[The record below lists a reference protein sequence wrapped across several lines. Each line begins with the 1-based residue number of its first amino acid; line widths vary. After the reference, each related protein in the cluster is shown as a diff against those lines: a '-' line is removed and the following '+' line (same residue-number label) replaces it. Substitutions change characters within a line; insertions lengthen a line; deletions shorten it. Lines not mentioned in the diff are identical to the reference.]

1 MAKKL
6 YVGTYRF
13 DASEKIVFIKGNI
26 NVERF
31 LIITNVTD
39 NVIIY
44 NFANP
49 SLGYSLYSYN
59 VSTDETQLTLTYD
72 TTSMSDGDK
81 LQVFIDNDYQEI
93 TPAEDILDPVGKL
106 RVSNPENL
114 IDTDFEY
121 GLQGTKWETLQTVN
135 NLPTIFTNSGD
146 VSLDGIQSINVNA
159 GSKSAKV
166 TTSIAHGLVIGNPIS
181 VLGTSQYQAEGQ
193 FVVTS
198 VSTNFEFFY
207 EMDVAA
213 SETADISASYTTII
227 PGKFYEGSSLV
238 IDQGAGVVTDE
249 ASPSVL
255 TATTSETHGFSQGT
269 KVYLRNSVGPKVL
282 GITTSNINAPDGKP
296 FIDTNTTAAVTLDM
310 DQTSATGRAGFRDRP
325 LITFDWEG
333 TYQKYIDAAD
343 VNASNDT
350 VTWNGH
356 GLHNKALVLF
366 QCPYEGRSDAGL
378 NDGQVYYVENVD
390 SDTIKLHTTNALN
403 TGSLVNL
410 TTPSNTVGFNRL
422 VLVYKVE
429 AADGTLRRTQYGQY
443 QNSQSSV
450 QTSRVGTANLNATT
464 FDINLTTLYGGNSS
478 IPTNLICSSIL
489 LAGDV
494 NSTGEYVEFTVGGQ
508 TQRLYSPGNQSN
520 NLAATAVSPGGGTP
534 VFNGLNLNSSKVTIG
549 STIYLRLVVSCH
561 SSVGTFTSP
570 QGYRYS
576 FVLNLPAPA
585 GTGGNANEMSGYDLA
600 SNDYGLGNTQ
610 PNAVIA
616 FQGIS
621 ASSSTTTSSDA
632 FSYLSNQ
639 RLYGRYGTY
648 AVRNP
653 NNTLT
658 ISGANVGS
666 GNFVINYNDN
676 AASYGDSSQIY
687 YIMANVL
694 SSDRNTIYQLDHG
707 LTGSNVDCSVSVG
720 STAYANGE
728 RFNYASLSGGSTT
741 MPQTFNGEVTVLTPN
756 VFRLT
761 TKLSPNTDDI
771 TKVPSQFVL
780 SVLNPNPTYN
790 TIFIKNHKINTE
802 TNAVYNN
809 ISGTGIGATPA
820 LSDGD
825 SVKLNRF
832 DDNRLKLLQGGAS
845 GAGTVITTVTER
857 NSNASESVFL
867 DLETP
872 STFVPGTVTITK
884 VEFRGDFSASSEYL
898 DMTFEDNDTY
908 RIGQYDDQGDTAVY
922 TTSTTL
928 LSKDVSSLLKI
939 QGGKTGISI
948 TFDASN
954 QVNYGPG
961 GGPWWGIRITYTTVQ
976 GGIALTS
983 PGTGEKR
990 FTIDELIGAYD
1001 GVFTMNTIPTTKSF
1015 TINSDFQIPARSYQ
1029 ITSSSIDNA
1038 TEVITMTSGGKNHN
1052 LVTGEKV
1059 SYNPGAN
1066 SSILP
1071 TGIGAGVQDVY
1082 IIGVGDTT
1090 AKLAAS
1096 KLDALNNNPI
1106 DISGAAGIHTITA
1119 NNVIKNI
1126 KATGDVSTVDTLKT
1140 VTGNGTKFLTDFKRF
1155 DSIFINNGTY
1165 IQRFTVDNITTD
1177 TNMTLFEGATAT
1189 ASNLSYYYETQ
1200 LALRPDGFSL
1210 HKSFDGGVDIT
1221 AGTSPDSRICRQTRK
1236 YFRYQSGKGIQ
1247 TSFAINFNPPKI
1259 VSSLLIS
1266 TGNTAT
1272 VRTQEQHNLAVNDI
1286 VTIEGA
1292 TVTTGSN
1299 FYNGTFTV
1307 ATTADDF
1314 TFTYVMNGIPT
1325 DVTAGGF
1332 PTYVRQSWSDSAVR
1346 AGMFDDQNGF
1356 FYEYDGQYLY
1366 AVRRSSTTQVAGQ
1379 ISVTRNSAIV
1389 NGTSTAFTSQISA
1402 GGKVVIRGQTY
1413 KVVEVSSDIRLVI
1426 QPPYRGISAAGV
1438 KMTKTI
1444 DTKTKQSDW
1453 NLDPADGTGFTG
1465 YILNINKIQMAYID
1479 YSWYGA
1485 GKIRYGFK
1493 DRVGHIRYFHEYR
1506 HNNVLDE
1513 SYFRSGNLPARYEI
1527 ENGPL
1532 ATTAPTLFHFGT
1544 SIIMDGKFDD
1554 DKAYQFTGE
1563 SRPQVYTNGGNTAFT
1578 SNAASTFAQV
1588 TLNGRRVYVYAL
1600 QVSLANANQTD
1611 VGVTIKETSGT
1622 TLPTGTYVTQVKLD
1636 GSTSVI
1642 YTNYPATTT
1651 DPTGG
1656 AEYSVIASSTS
1667 FTIGEVSAIELARPI
1682 PLISVKLAPSVDS
1695 SLTGP
1700 VGAREIINRMQ
1711 LQLKQASV
1719 TTNTSIELFLV
1730 QNALPSEIPFE
1741 DAQKPSLSEIIKHKP
1756 GDTIQGG
1763 TTIFSTKSSSGSATV
1778 ALGDLLEMGNSILGG
1793 DGIFPSGPDLLTV
1806 AVQPQDTSTFTLTNP
1821 FSVSGKISWSESQ
1834 A

>member
-49 SLGYSLYSYN
+49 SLGFSLISYN
-59 VSTDETQLTLTYD
+59 VATDETQLSLLYD
-72 TTSMSDGDK
+72 TTSMSDTDK

-93 TPAEDILDPVGKL
+93 TPAEDMLDPVGKM

-135 NLPTIFTNSGD
+135 NLPTIFTNTGD
-146 VSLDGIQSINVNA
+146 VSLDGIQSLDVIK
-159 GSKSAKV
+159 GSKSVKV

-181 VLGTSQYQAEGQ
+181 VLGTLQYQSEGS

-198 VSTNFEFFY
+198 VTSDFVFFY
-207 EMDVAA
+207 ETDVAA
-213 SETADISASYTTII
+213 SETANISASYTTIV

-238 IDQGAGVVTDE
+238 IDSSEGVVTDG
-249 ASPSVL
+249 ASPSAL
-255 TATTSETHGFSQGT
+255 TATTDSTHGFSQGT
-269 KVYLRNSVGPKVL
+269 KLYLRNSVGPKVL
-282 GITTSNINAPDGKP
+282 GITTSNIDAPDGKP
-296 FIDTNTTAAVTLDM
+296 FVDTNPQISVNLNI
-310 DQTSATGRAGFRDRP
+310 DQTANTGRSSFRQRAVV
-325 LITFDWEG
+325 TYDWEG
-333 TYQKYIDAAD
+333 TYQRYIETSD
-343 VNASNDT
+343 VSASNDT
-350 VTWNGH
+350 ITWNQH
-356 GLHNKALVLF
+356 GLHSKALLLF
-366 QCPYEGRSDAGL
+366 QTPYEGRSDMGL
-378 NDGQVYYVENVD
+378 SDGRVYYTEVVD
-390 SDTIKLHTTNALN
+390 SDTIKLHTTAAL
-403 TGSLVNL
+403 GSAQNL
-410 TTPSNTVGFNRL
+410 TTPSNTSGFNRL

-429 AADGTLRRTQYGQY
+429 AADGTLRRTSYGSY
-443 QNSQSSV
+443 IYNATNV
-450 QTSRVGTANLNATT
+450 NTVRVGTNQISVQT
-464 FDINLTTLYGGNSS
+464 FDINLTALYGSNAA
-478 IPTNLICSSIL
+478 IPTTLTCTSIL

-494 NSTGEYVEFTVGGQ
+494 NSTNEWVEFTVGGQ
-508 TQRLYSPGNQSN
+508 TQRLYSPGNQSD
-520 NLAATAVSPGGGTP
+520 NLSATSTTSNGTP
-534 VFNGLNLNSSKVTIG
+534 VFNGLNLNSSKFTSG
-549 STIYLRLVVSCH
+549 STVYLRVLASC
-561 SSVGTFTSP
+561 STAVGTFTSP

-576 FVLNLPAPA
+576 FSLNLPAGSGAA
-585 GTGGNANEMSGYDLA
+585 GGGGTDLSGYDLTQ
-600 SNDYGLGNTQ
+600 SDYGLGNTQ

-616 FQGIS
+616 FQGVTPNS
-621 ASSSTTTSSDA
+621 ANNSADS
-632 FSYLSNQ
+632 FSYLANQ
-639 RLYGRYGTY
+639 RVYGRYGTY
-648 AVRNP
+648 AVRNAS
-653 NNTLT
+653 NTLT
-658 ISGANVGS
+658 ISGGNLRS
-666 GNFVINYNDN
+666 GNFVINYND
-676 AASYGDSSQIY
+676 SSTGYGTNSEIF

-694 SSDRNTIYQLDHG
+694 SSDRNTIYQSNHG
-707 LTGSNVDCSVSVG
+707 LTGSSAIDCTVSVG
-720 STAYANGE
+720 STAWANGE
-728 RFNYASLSGGSTT
+728 RFKFAALSGASTE
-741 MPQTFNGEVTVLTPN
+741 MPQNFNGRISVLTPTT
-756 VFRLT
+756 FRLQT
-761 TKLSPNTDDI
+761 TLSPSTDDI
-771 TKVPSQFVL
+771 TQVPSQFVL
-780 SVLNPNPTYN
+780 GVLSANPTYN
-790 TIFIKNHKINTE
+790 TVFIQSHKINGIVDAT
-802 TNAVYNN
+802 YNN
-809 ISGTGIGATPA
+809 VSGTGIGANPA

-825 SVKLNRF
+825 GIKLERY
-832 DDNRLKLLQGGAS
+832 DDNRLIVKKDDVTPTPTNIQ
-845 GAGTVITTVTER
+845 TVTER
-857 NSNASESVFL
+857 NTNASQTIFL

-872 STFVPGTVTITK
+872 AGFAPGTANITS

-898 DMTFEDNDTY
+898 DMTFDDSDTY
-908 RIGQYDDQGDTAVY
+908 RIGEFDDNGDTATY

-928 LSKDVSSLLKI
+928 LTKDVSTLLKTV
-939 QGGKTGISI
+939 GGKVGIEI
-948 TFDASN
+948 VFDASPA
-954 QVNYGPG
+954 VNYGPG
-961 GGPWWGIRITYTTVQ
+961 GGPWWGIRISYTVVQ
-976 GGIALTS
+976 GGIVLTS
-983 PGTGEKR
+983 PGTGEKK
-990 FTIDELIGAYD
+990 FTIEELVGAYD
-1001 GVFTMNTIPTTKSF
+1001 GIFTMNSIPSTNTF
-1015 TINSDFQIPARSYQ
+1015 AFNSTFQIPARTY
-1029 ITSSSIDNA
+1029 TFGSSTINGASD
-1038 TEVITMTSGGKNHN
+1038 VITMTSNNKNHN

-1059 SYNPGAN
+1059 SYDPGSN
-1066 SSILP
+1066 TSILP
-1071 TGIGAGVQDVY
+1071 AGVGVGVTDVFV
-1082 IIGVGDTT
+1082 IGVGDTT
-1090 AKLAAS
+1090 VKLAAS
-1096 KLDALNNNPI
+1096 ALDALNNNTI
-1106 DISGAAGIHTITA
+1106 DITSQSGIHTITA
-1119 NNVIKNI
+1119 SNVVKNI
-1126 KATGDVSTVDTLKT
+1126 KATGTVTIVNTQKT
-1140 VTGNGTKFLTDFKRF
+1140 VVGSGTKFLTDFKRF

-1165 IQRFTVDNITTD
+1165 IQRFIVDTITTD
-1177 TNMTLFEGATAT
+1177 TNMTLFEAVS
-1189 ASNLSYYYETQ
+1189 ASGSGLSFYYETQ

-1286 VTIEGA
+1286 ITIEGA
-1292 TVTTGSN
+1292 TVNSGVN
-1299 FYNGTFTV
+1299 YYNGTFTV
-1307 ATTADDF
+1307 ASTPDEF
-1314 TFTYVMNGIPT
+1314 TFTYVMTGIPLE
-1325 DVTAGGF
+1325 VTAGGF
-1332 PTYVRQSWSDSAVR
+1332 PTYVRQAWSDSAVR

-1379 ISVTRNSAIV
+1379 VSVNRNSAIV
-1389 NGTSTAFTSQISA
+1389 NGTLTAFTSQLNTSD
-1402 GGKVVIRGQTY
+1402 KVVIRGQTY
-1413 KVVEVSSDIRLVI
+1413 KVVEISSDTRLVV
-1426 QPPYRGISAAGV
+1426 QPPYRGITATGV

-1444 DTKTKQSDW
+1444 DTKTRQSDW

-1544 SIIMDGKFDD
+1544 SVMMDGRFDD

-1563 SRPQVYTNGGNTAFT
+1563 SRPQIYTNGGNAAFQN
-1578 SNAASTFAQV
+1578 NAATSFAQI
-1588 TLNGRRVYVYAL
+1588 TLNGRRVYVYAI
-1600 QVSLANANQTD
+1600 QVTLTNAQQTK
-1611 VGVTIKETSGT
+1611 VGVSIKETSGSA
-1622 TLPTGTYVTQVKLD
+1622 LPAGTYVTQVKLD
-1636 GSTSVI
+1636 GATSVI

-1651 DPTGG
+1651 DPTSGSQYG
-1656 AEYSVIASSTS
+1656 QISNGTS
-1667 FTIGEVSAIELARPI
+1667 FTIGETTAVELARPI
-1682 PLISVKLAPSVDS
+1682 PLISVRLAPSVDS

-1730 QNALPSEIPFE
+1730 QNALPSDIPFE

-1763 TTIFSTKSSSGSATV
+1763 TTIFSTKSSSGSV
-1778 ALGDLLEMGNSILGG
+1778 AIDLSDLLEMGNSILGG

-1806 AVQPQDTSTFTLTNP
+1806 AVQPQDTSSFTLSSP